1 VTEPRRNWLPRS
13 RLAVWTLW
21 IVLLALVTLGL
32 LQLRPHLN
40 EAHIALAYL
49 VVVVV
54 GGARSGRAVGFTLA
68 GLAFACFDW
77 FFVPPYGTFVVDK
90 PVDWIPLIAFLAI
103 SLIVTQLFERARH
116 EADAARSARMRESIV
131 ASVSHDLRTPLTT
144 IKALAHDLAA
154 GGDERAEMIEAEA
167 DRLTTLVGDL
177 LDYSRINSG
186 TMPLAIEP
194 NEAEDLLGAALQ
206 QVTGAAAG
214 RTINVGLDP
223 AHPLRSGAAVV
234 LGDRLGLMVNEEDHL
249 RLQALRSGFAVN
261 EAFADLDRLDRELG
275 AHVPYSYHGEFGFL
289 TACPTNVGTGMRA
302 SVLIHLPGLNLTK
315 EISRVLTSLQQM
327 GLTYRGL
334 YGEGSEVVG
343 NFLQISNQTTLGR
356 TEEDLL
362 DLLLRVVR
370 HVVEREEEARRVLLR
385 DAGYIIEDKLW
396 RAYGT
401 LRYARS
407 LTFDEAMKYLSGVRL
422 AVGLKLIS
430 GLSVYTLNKL
440 LIFSQAAHLASTEGR
455 SLTESETNLARA
467 RYVRKALDEEAGS
480 VG

>member
-1 VTEPRRNWLPRS
+1 MDLSLLPDGGMGWLDASGPNSDIVLSTRI
-13 RLAVWTLW
+13 RLARNIEGYAFT
-21 IVLLALVTLGL
+21 
-32 LQLRPHLN
+32 
-40 EAHIALAYL
+40 
-49 VVVVV
+49 
-54 GGARSGRAVGFTLA
+54 GRARDGERLRVLAQARQAVEAVQSLAGAVTYRIDELPPTDRALLHERHLVSKELA
-68 GLAFACFDW
+68 GL
-77 FFVPPYGTFVVDK
+77 
-90 PVDWIPLIAFLAI
+90 
-103 SLIVTQLFERARH
+103 
-116 EADAARSARMRESIV
+116 
-131 ASVSHDLRTPLTT
+131 
-144 IKALAHDLAA
+144 
-154 GGDERAEMIEAEA
+154 
-167 DRLTTLVGDL
+167 
-177 LDYSRINSG
+177 
-186 TMPLAIEP
+186 
-194 NEAEDLLGAALQ
+194 
-206 QVTGAAAG
+206 
-214 RTINVGLDP
+214 DP
-223 AHPLRSGAAVV
+223 QHPLRSGAAVV
-234 LGDRLGLMVNEEDHL
+234 LGDRLGLMINEEDHL

-275 AHVPYSYHGEFGFL
+275 SQLPYSYHNEFGFL

-356 TEEDLL
+356 SEEDLL

-370 HVVEREEEARRVLLR
+370 HVVAQEEEARRVLLR

-440 LIFSQAAHLASTEGR
+440 LIFSQAAHLASAEGR
-455 SLTESETNLARA
+455 PLTESETNLARA